1 MSNASASRRDPER
14 TQADLLA
21 VATEEFAR
29 DGFFGARVDKI
40 AARSRTTK
48 RMIYYYF
55 EDKRGLYTAVLE
67 KAYADIRAEEQALEL
82 GGMPPATAMATLI
95 RHTIDYHDTHPHLA
109 RLVTVENGLDAQ
121 NLRVSRR
128 QADLNL
134 PIVLLIDD
142 ILERGRASGEF
153 VREVRGVELHLL
165 MSALALFRIT
175 NAPTIKATF
184 GIDMRTQESKQVATE
199 LLVSLVL
206 TWLRTPDL
214 PAGMPS
220 ADSAHSAESA
230 DGQPAAARTPGPS

>member
-1 MSNASASRRDPER
+1 MTKASAPRRDPER

-55 EDKRGLYTAVLE
+55 QDKQGLYTAVLE
-67 KAYADIRAEEQALEL
+67 KAYADIRAREQELEL
-82 GGMPPATAMATLI
+82 TDMAPSEAMERLI
-95 RHTIDYHDTHPHLA
+95 RHTIDYHDSHPHLA
-109 RLVTVENGLDAQ
+109 RLVTVENGMDAE
-121 NLRVSRR
+121 NLRRSTR

-134 PIVLLIDD
+134 PIILLVDD
-142 ILERGRASGEF
+142 ILARGRASGEF
-153 VREVRGVELHLL
+153 VRDVRGVELHLL

-184 GIDMRTQESKQVATE
+184 GINMRSAESKRYATDM
-199 LLVSLVL
+199 LVSLVL
-206 TWLRTPDL
+206 TWLRTPDA
-214 PAGMPS
+214 PDGMP
-220 ADSAHSAESA
+220 ATAATAGHPLAHASDRAS
-230 DGQPAAARTPGPS
+230 

>member
-1 MSNASASRRDPER
+1 VTKPTAARDPER

-55 EDKRGLYTAVLE
+55 QDKQGLYTAVLE
-67 KAYADIRAEEQALEL
+67 QAYADIRAEELALEL
-82 GGMPPATAMATLI
+82 GGMPPGTAMATLI
-95 RHTIDYHDTHPHLA
+95 RHTIDYHDSHPHLA

-121 NLRVSRR
+121 NLRSSRR

-153 VREVRGVELHLL
+153 VREVRGIELHLL

-184 GIDMRTQESKQVATE
+184 GIDMRTLESKQLATE
-199 LLVSLVL
+199 MLVSLIL
-206 TWLRTPDL
+206 TWLRTPD
-214 PAGMPS
+214 PPVGMPS
-220 ADSAHSAESA
+220 MRGAVGEAAPTHA
-230 DGQPAAARTPGPS
+230 PAPS